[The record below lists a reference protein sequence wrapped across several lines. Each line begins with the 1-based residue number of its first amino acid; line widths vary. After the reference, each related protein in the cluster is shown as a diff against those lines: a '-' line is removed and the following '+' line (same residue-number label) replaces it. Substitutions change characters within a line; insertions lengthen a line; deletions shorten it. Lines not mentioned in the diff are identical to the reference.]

1 MTQAAVPEAA
11 ASAAHALPVPDPA
24 MRLPTHLETPSVR
37 RRLMVM
43 VYETFLL
50 LAVEMLAVL
59 VYMLVTGNRQ
69 EPIYQHGRTLFLFLV
84 AGAYF
89 VRCWTDS
96 GHTLAMK
103 TWRVRLSSSD
113 VSQARVPLRT
123 AMLRYLLAWGW
134 FAPALIVRA
143 AFGLHGKGQT
153 AAVIAAGIAAWAM
166 TAFLDKDRQF
176 LHDRLARTRLV
187 QMPKKLT
194 APAAS

>member
-1 MTQAAVPEAA
+1 MTQTAVPETAA
-11 ASAAHALPVPDPA
+11 ATQALPAQDPA
-24 MRLPTHLETPSVR
+24 TRLSTPSVR

-59 VYMLVTGNRQ
+59 FYMTVTGNRH
-69 EPIYQHGRTLFLFLV
+69 EPMVEHGKTLFLFLV

-103 TWRVRLSSSD
+103 TWRVRLTSND
-113 VSQARVPLRT
+113 ASQARVPLRT
-123 AMLRYLLAWGW
+123 AILRYLLAWGW
-134 FAPALIVRA
+134 FVPALIVRA
-143 AFGLHGKGQT
+143 VSGLHGKGET
-153 AAVIAAGIAAWAM
+153 AVIIAAGIAAWAL

-176 LHDRLARTRLV
+176 LHDRLAGTRLV
-187 QMPKKLT
+187 QMPKRSK
-194 APAAS
+194 ASA

>member
-1 MTQAAVPEAA
+1 MTHT
-11 ASAAHALPVPDPA
+11 ASA
-24 MRLPTHLETPSVR
+24 TPSVR

-59 VYMLVTGNRQ
+59 LYMLVTGNRQ
-69 EPIYQHGRTLFLFLV
+69 EPIYQHGKTLFLFLV
-84 AGAYF
+84 TGAYF
-89 VRCWTDS
+89 IRCWTDS

-103 TWRVRLSSSD
+103 TWRVRLTGKD
-113 VSQARVPLRT
+113 ASQARVPLRT
-123 AMLRYLLAWGW
+123 AALRYLLAWGW
-134 FAPALIVRA
+134 FVPALVVRA
-143 AFGLHGKGQT
+143 AFGLHGKGET
-153 AAVIAAGIAAWAM
+153 AAVIAAGIVAWAL

-176 LHDRLARTRLV
+176 LHDRLAGTRLV

>member
-1 MTQAAVPEAA
+1 MTHTAVTEAESAA
-11 ASAAHALPVPDPA
+11 AAAAPALPAQDPA
-24 MRLPTHLETPSVR
+24 MKLATPSVR

-59 VYMLVTGNRQ
+59 VYMMVTGNRHTPLV
-69 EPIYQHGRTLFLFLV
+69 EDGKTLFLFLA

-103 TWRVRLSSSD
+103 TWRVRVIGND
-113 VSQARVPLRT
+113 GGQARIPLRT

-134 FAPALIVRA
+134 FAPALAVRA
-143 AFGLHGKGQT
+143 AFGLHGKGET
-153 AAVIAAGIAAWAM
+153 AAVLAAGIAAWAL

-176 LHDRLARTRLV
+176 LHDRLAGTRLV
-187 QMPKKLT
+187 LMAKKPT

>member
-1 MTQAAVPEAA
+1 MTHTAVPEAA
-11 ASAAHALPVPDPA
+11 ASASALPMQDPA
-24 MRLPTHLETPSVR
+24 MNLSTPSVR

-43 VYETFLL
+43 LYETFLL

-59 VYMLVTGNRQ
+59 LYMLVTGNRH
-69 EPIYQHGRTLFLFLV
+69 EPIVEHGKTLFLFLV

-103 TWRVRLSSSD
+103 TWRVRLTTND
-113 VSQARVPLRT
+113 GGQARVPLRT

-143 AFGLHGKGQT
+143 AFGLHGKGET
-153 AAVIAAGIAAWAM
+153 AAVLAAGIAAWAM

-176 LHDRLARTRLV
+176 LHDRLAGTRLV
-187 QMPKKLT
+187 LMPKKLI